1 MKGWAS
7 DLLRVWTK
15 LTALIAA
22 GLVAALI
29 FVDQQHWPVLFWLA
43 GLAELWNTTN
53 AIKSWLFA
61 ARYAW
66 FWWVK

>member
-7 DLLRVWTK
+7 DLLRVWLKVTV
-15 LTALIAA
+15 LIAA
-22 GLVAALI
+22 GLLVGLVL
-29 FVDQQHWPVLFWLA
+29 VDREHWPVLLWTAALVEA
-43 GLAELWNTTN
+43 WNTLS